1 MFKFL
6 KDKLKGALSNISK
19 KVEEKSE
26 ESVQEEIKKEPKVE
40 TQIIKKEKIEKIADK
55 RTIAQKIKEKIT
67 TRKISN
73 DDFEE
78 IFWELEIVLMENN
91 VAIEVIE
98 KIKESLKLDLV
109 NVSIERNKVEK
120 IIEESLKS
128 TIKDLFKDTD
138 FDLISKIKK
147 AEKPYVILFL
157 GVNGSGKTTTIAKLT
172 RLLQKN
178 NLKVVLAA
186 ADTFRAAA
194 IDQLET
200 WGKELD
206 VKVIKH
212 DYGADAA
219 AVAFDAIKHAKAKKV
234 DVVLIDTAGRMHSNT
249 NLVDELKKVVRVTQP
264 NLKVFV
270 GESITGNDCIEQA
283 KKFDQA
289 VGIDG
294 IVLAKAD
301 VDEKGGTAISI
312 SYVTDKPILYLGS
325 GQKLDDLEKFDVA
338 KLIKSLGW

>member
-6 KDKLKGALSNISK
+6 KDKIKGALKNISK
-19 KVEEKSE
+19 HVDEKSDDII
-26 ESVQEEIKKEPKVE
+26 QEEMKEEPKLE

-55 RTIAQKIKEKIT
+55 RTIAQRIKEKIT
-67 TRKISN
+67 TRKISEQE
-73 DDFEE
+73 FEDL
-78 IFWELEIVLMENN
+78 FWELEVVLMENN

-98 KIKESLKLDLV
+98 KIKESLKVDLV
-109 NVSIERNKVEK
+109 NVPIERNKVEH
-120 IIEESLKS
+120 IIEENLKQN
-128 TIKDLFKDTD
+128 IKELFKDTN

-172 RLLQKN
+172 ILLQNN

-212 DYGADAA
+212 DYGSDPT

-234 DVVLIDTAGRMHSNT
+234 DVVLIDTAGRMHSNI
-249 NLVDELKKVVRVTQP
+249 NLVDELKKIVRVTQP

-270 GESITGNDCIEQA
+270 GESIAGNDCIEQV
-283 KKFDQA
+283 KEFDEA

-312 SYVTDKPILYLGS
+312 SYVTGKPILYLGV
-325 GQKLDDLEKFDVA
+325 GQLKDDLEKFDVN
-338 KLIKSLGW
+338 KLMKNLGF